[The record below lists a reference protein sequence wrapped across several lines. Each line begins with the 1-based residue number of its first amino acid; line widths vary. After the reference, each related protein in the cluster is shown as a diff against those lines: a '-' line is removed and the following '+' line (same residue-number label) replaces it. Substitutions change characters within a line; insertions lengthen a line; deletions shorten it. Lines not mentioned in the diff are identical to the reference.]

1 MKSIIS
7 KSPLLQACINSMRKE
22 KGPQPANEPIQV
34 HIYNQGQ
41 PAAADVPL
49 AVPQS
54 NALIPATHVAGLR
67 LDIKDFVNFY
77 QLPSSFLRL
86 FVDNAIFLLLVVMLS
101 LILQLMISKPWD
113 SNLGR
118 SLIWKKLSYYGPTKS
133 KKIVLCLSLF
143 RVYFTSYHC
152 LSHYCCY

>member
-1 MKSIIS
+1 
-7 KSPLLQACINSMRKE
+7 MRKE

-77 QLPSSFLRL
+77 QLPSSFLCGQCNFFITGSHAFSHITTDDL
-86 FVDNAIFLLLVVMLS
+86 KAMGFKFGEIIDLKEAI
-101 LILQLMISKPWD
+101 ILWA
-113 SNLGR
+113 N
-118 SLIWKKLSYYGPTKS
+118 KK
-133 KKIVLCLSLF
+133 
-143 RVYFTSYHC
+143 
-152 LSHYCCY
+152 